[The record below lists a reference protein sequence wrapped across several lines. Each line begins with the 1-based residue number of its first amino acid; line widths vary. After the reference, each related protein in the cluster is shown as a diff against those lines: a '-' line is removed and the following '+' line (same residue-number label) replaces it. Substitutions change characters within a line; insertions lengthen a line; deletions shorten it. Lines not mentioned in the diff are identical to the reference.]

1 VSLENILIERLCML
15 NIILNHAIKLI
26 LYPYI
31 SGKVENDIISKCDPL
46 RPERS

>member
-15 NIILNHAIKLI
+15 NILNNGIKLI